1 MTAAKSRKVASP
13 ARRWL
18 GRALVAVVLGLAI
31 GGAGGV
37 FSVQKLEP
45 GPGTGVDS
53 LQLMLDS
60 IATGRIAKPAAA
72 PPASPETV
80 ASEATPLATDSAAT
94 PKEQEMVFVPSVV
107 DLEEGTA
114 RNAIL
119 DAGLQVG
126 EVQFQAS
133 AKPAGTVLATSP
145 VSGARV
151 PTLTAIALV
160 LSDGR
165 PPNDAV
171 GMTDSLRRSSPFPTP

>member
-1 MTAAKSRKVASP
+1 MTAAKARKAATP
-13 ARRWL
+13 GRRWL

-53 LQLMLDS
+53 LQVMLDS
-60 IATGRIAKPAAA
+60 IATGRIAKTAAA
-72 PPASPETV
+72 PPASPEPV
-80 ASEATPLATDSAAT
+80 ATEAPRVAADSAAT
-94 PKEQEMVFVPSVV
+94 PAEPTLVLVPAVV

-114 RNAIL
+114 RTAIL

-151 PTLTAIALV
+151 PTLTAVSLV

-165 PPNDAV
+165 PPADVV
-171 GMTDSLRRSSPFPTP
+171 GMTDSPRRSPSFPTP